1 MTTATPRPASTHEA
15 PPQHLT
21 GRLRLILAV
30 LLVAQFMLAVDFSI
44 LNVALPAIG
53 DDLGFTLGGL
63 QWIATAFA
71 LCAAGFTLFFGR
83 IGDLI
88 GRKRIF
94 LGSLALLGVA
104 SLAGGLA
111 PTPEI
116 LIVARI
122 AQGLATVAA
131 TPAGLALLTTS
142 FPEGALR
149 QKALGLNGALMSAGF
164 TAGAVLGGVLT
175 DLLSWRWAFF
185 INVPVALAVLL
196 VAPTVVAESR
206 PAVRPRIDLPGALS
220 VTLGLLGV
228 VYGLTQAGEHGWIH
242 PLATAGLL
250 AGAVLLGLFYLVERH
265 AVQPLVPLRVLRKP
279 TVAWGNL
286 LGLLAFV
293 TETSLVYLLTLY
305 LQKTLGFT
313 ALAAGLAFGVL
324 GLGTVTGGLLAPRV
338 IARTSTVAVLVGGGL
353 LQTVSTAVLLLLGDT
368 SAALG
373 LLLSAT
379 FLGGVGN
386 MLVIVGFMVTATT
399 GLPDHEQGLATG
411 FASMSQQV
419 GITMGTPIM
428 SAIVTA
434 ATGSVVTGAAILHG
448 VSVAIAVNAVLV
460 LLSVLAV
467 ALLSVS
473 KSPAAAY
480 GPTGI
485 RSNVV
490 SLGLT
495 RTALFD
501 APGGVVD
508 QLAQRFRLTPDRAV
522 DHFVR
527 AERRLPTRRI
537 GTPDEVAGVLAH
549 LLSPLAAQVIGAE
562 WAVDSGA
569 LRQL

>member
-1 MTTATPRPASTHEA
+1 MTIATPLPASARQA
-15 PPQHLT
+15 PPRRLT
-21 GRLRLILAV
+21 GRLRVILAV

-53 DDLGFTLGGL
+53 DDLGFSLAGL

-116 LIVARI
+116 LIMARV
-122 AQGLATVAA
+122 AQGVATAAA

-142 FPEGALR
+142 FPEGPLR

-196 VAPTVVAESR
+196 VAPAVIAESR
-206 PAVRPRIDLPGALS
+206 PAGRPRLDVPGALS
-220 VTLGLLGV
+220 VTLGLLGI
-228 VYGLTQAGEHGWIH
+228 VYGLTQAGEHGWTH
-242 PLATAGLL
+242 PLALTGLL
-250 AGAVLLGLFYLVERH
+250 AGAALLIVFHRVERR
-265 AVQPLVPLRVLRKP
+265 AAQPLVPLHVLRRP

-305 LQKTLGFT
+305 LQKTLGFS
-313 ALAAGLAFGVL
+313 ALAAGLSFGVL
-324 GLGTVTGGLLAPRV
+324 GLGTVAGGLLAPKV
-338 IARTSTVAVLVGGGL
+338 IARTSTVSVLVGGGL
-353 LQTVSTAVLLLLGDT
+353 LQTAATAVLLLLGDT
-368 SAALG
+368 PAAMG
-373 LLLSAT
+373 LLLPAT

-399 GLPDHEQGLATG
+399 GLPDRQQGLATG
-411 FASMSQQV
+411 LASMSQQV

-434 ATGSVVTGAAILHG
+434 ATGGVVTAGAVLHG
-448 VSVAIAVNAVLV
+448 VTVAIAVNAALV
-460 LLSVLAV
+460 LLGVLV
-467 ALLSVS
+467 A
-473 KSPAAAY
+473 
-480 GPTGI
+480 
-485 RSNVV
+485 
-490 SLGLT
+490 
-495 RTALFD
+495 ALF
-501 APGGVVD
+501 
-508 QLAQRFRLTPDRAV
+508 
-522 DHFVR
+522 
-527 AERRLPTRRI
+527 
-537 GTPDEVAGVLAH
+537 
-549 LLSPLAAQVIGAE
+549 
-562 WAVDSGA
+562 
-569 LRQL
+569 LRPRT